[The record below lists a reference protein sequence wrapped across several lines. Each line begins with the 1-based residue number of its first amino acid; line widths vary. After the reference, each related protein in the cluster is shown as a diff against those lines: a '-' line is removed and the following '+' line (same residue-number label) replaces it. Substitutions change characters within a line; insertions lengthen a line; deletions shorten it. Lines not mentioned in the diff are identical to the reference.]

1 MLTTRVKVLG
11 TVDGEKAVTMTI
23 DCLCPLRTV
32 EEICMALRNSLNGMG
47 SSINFEI
54 LFTDEDI

>member
-1 MLTTRVKVLG
+1 MLATRVKVLG
-11 TVDGEKAVTMTI
+11 TMDGEKAVTITI

-32 EEICMALRNSLNGMG
+32 EEVCMALRNGLNDTG
-47 SSINFEI
+47 SSINFEV

>member
-1 MLTTRVKVLG
+1 MLASQVKVLG
-11 TVDGEKAVTMTI
+11 TVDGENALTITI

-32 EEICMALRNSLNGMG
+32 EDVCTALRNGLNGMG